1 VALETE
7 EAQRASSR
15 FQAKALLRLL
25 IEELRMT
32 AGLCAAPACLL
43 GERG

>member
-7 EAQRASSR
+7 EAQYASSR
-15 FQAKALLRLL
+15 FQAKALLRL

-32 AGLCAAPACLL
+32 AGLCAAPACLPD
-43 GERG
+43 ERG